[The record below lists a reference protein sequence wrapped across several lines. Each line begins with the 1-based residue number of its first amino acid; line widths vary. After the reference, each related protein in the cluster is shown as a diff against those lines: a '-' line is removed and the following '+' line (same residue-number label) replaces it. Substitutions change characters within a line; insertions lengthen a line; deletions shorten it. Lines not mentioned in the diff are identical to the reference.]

1 MFDLAAQVL
10 DWQAQRRPVLLAR
23 VVSTTGMGST
33 EPADALAFADGEA
46 PAGRLL
52 SGAADD
58 AVRDAVTA
66 ARADG
71 GTARLVEVVIGDR
84 EAHAAGLTCGG
95 HASVLLQP
103 ADDVPDTAWKLLA
116 ARTPV
121 CLVTDLDDD
130 VGRTTVVDPAAPG
143 APEVGEVLRRG
154 GADVAVVE
162 VDGRRSM
169 VAPLWPTPRLVVVG
183 EGQIADALT
192 ATSRLMGWVPAVVDD
207 RAAAVQAMADLGPSD
222 GVIVLSHDPGVDA
235 PALQA
240 ALSGRAGYVAG
251 LGSRHKQAERAQWLT
266 DNAVTADEQARI
278 HGPAGLDIGSRTP
291 AEIAVAVVA
300 EMIAVRAGAPGGFLS
315 RRDGPIH
322 P

>member
-1 MFDLAAQVL
+1 LFDLAAQVL
-10 DWQAQRRPVLLAR
+10 DWQTERRPVLLAR

-33 EPADALAFADGEA
+33 EPADAMAFTEGAP

-52 SGAADD
+52 SGAVDD
-58 AVRDAVTA
+58 AIADAVTA
-66 ARADG
+66 ARKDG
-71 GTARLVEVVIGDR
+71 GTARVVDIVVGDR

-103 ADDVPDTAWKLLA
+103 ADDVPETAWRLLA
-116 ARTPV
+116 RRAPV
-121 CLVTDLDDD
+121 CLRTDLDEQI
-130 VGRTTVVDPAAPG
+130 GRTTVVDPAAPG
-143 APEVGEVLRRG
+143 APEIREVLLSG
-154 GADVAVVE
+154 GSIVAVVE
-162 VDGRRSM
+162 VEGRRSM

-192 ATSRLMGWVPAVVDD
+192 ATSRLMGWAPDVVDD
-207 RAAAVQAMADLGPSD
+207 RAAAVQAVDDLGPSD
-222 GVIVLSHDPGVDA
+222 GVIVLSHDAGVDA

-240 ALSGRAGYVAG
+240 ALSSGAGYVAG

-266 DNAVTADEQARI
+266 DNGVSGDEQARI
-278 HGPAGLDIGSRTP
+278 HGPAGLDIGARTP

-300 EMIAVRAGAPGGFLS
+300 EMVAVRAGAPAGFLS
-315 RRDGPIH
+315 QRGGPIH